1 MERFLT
7 YEALR
12 AIVYSVWTA
21 PNCKVPE
28 GFSPREILHEK
39 KMFPF
44 SYLYDH
50 FDRVYGPA
58 TFLYA
63 YASGH
68 KIKYLSALD
77 VAQAYSLG
85 HIDMVKAAEL
95 AFLNNGKDD
104 PYFEKLKS
112 RGYLLNKPELS
123 KYLFSCVGKPGE
135 IIDFR
140 GGLATVK
147 TRYCLL
153 RGVVIPPE
161 VNGTSVIVHFATA
174 IVSIPRA
181 EAKSIEKIQSQNIW
195 LGGLARLIPHEI
207 DYRCFCDKDLAY
219 DTTLKVKML

>member
-1 MERFLT
+1 M
-7 YEALR
+7 
-12 AIVYSVWTA
+12 
-21 PNCKVPE
+21 
-28 GFSPREILHEK
+28 
-39 KMFPF
+39 
-44 SYLYDH
+44 
-50 FDRVYGPA
+50 
-58 TFLYA
+58 
-63 YASGH
+63 
-68 KIKYLSALD
+68 
-77 VAQAYSLG
+77 
-85 HIDMVKAAEL
+85 
-95 AFLNNGKDD
+95 DD

-174 IVSIPRA
+174 IVSLPRA
-181 EAKSIEKIQSQNIW
+181 EAKSIEKIQSENIW
-195 LGGLARLIPHEI
+195 FGGLARLIPHEI